1 MVYLRKN
8 IKSVIYSKKDRGCE
22 KMLLLV
28 VDTQKG
34 CFNKNLYLFETVKK
48 NIKQL
53 ITTARENNVEVVY
66 VQHDDGP
73 GTDLD
78 KSKEN
83 YEIYEEFAP
92 REGEKRFEKN
102 VNSAFHPMTGLT
114 EYLQLKGEKDIIVI
128 GVSTDYCMDATVKSG
143 FEKGFNIIIPE
154 YTNSTY
160 DNPYFDKEAAYHYYN
175 DFMWNKRYAKVISFE
190 QAVRLLQSKDNK
202 KNPWEEI
209 SLETYEKHMSLDSV
223 YQLQAMNR
231 MMKDQFDIYP
241 VETVMVLGIAGGN
254 GLEHINT
261 NKYKTVYGVD
271 INALYLHETKNRYPN
286 LSDILQCLH
295 LDIVSEADKLP
306 HSEFL
311 IANLLIE
318 YIGYD
323 AFINAINIIKPEYI
337 SCVIQINTDEEMWV
351 SDSPYIHAFDGLD
364 EIHHQMETD
373 ILNDKLNSIGFKL
386 ILQDMIELPNGK
398 ALVRLDYQKA

>member
-1 MVYLRKN
+1 M
-8 IKSVIYSKKDRGCE
+8 I
-22 KMLLLV
+22 LLV

-34 CFNKNLYLFETVKK
+34 CFNENLYLFETIKK

-53 ITTARENNVEVVY
+53 ITLARENNVEVVY

-78 KSKEN
+78 KSADN

-92 REGEKRFEKN
+92 RDGEKRFEKN

-114 EYLQLKGEKDIIVI
+114 EYLHSKGEKDIIAI

-160 DNPYFDKEAAYHYYN
+160 DNPYFDKEAAYHYFN

-190 QAVRLLQSKDNK
+190 QAVQLLQSKDNK

-209 SLETYEKHMSLDSV
+209 SLDTYEKHMSLDSV
-223 YQLQAMNR
+223 KQLQLMNR
-231 MMKDQFDIYP
+231 IMKSQFEDYP
-241 VETVMVLGIAGGN
+241 VDTVMILGIAGGN
-254 GLEHINT
+254 GLEHIDIK
-261 NKYKTVYGVD
+261 KYKKVYGVD
-271 INALYLHETKNRYPN
+271 INKLYLQETQKRYSN
-286 LSDILQCLH
+286 LADILQCLH
-295 LDIVSEADKLP
+295 LDIVCETEKLP
-306 HSEFL
+306 QSQL
-311 IANLLIE
+311 LVANLLIE

-323 AFINAINIIKPEYI
+323 AFVRAVNIINPEYI

-351 SDSPYIHAFDGLD
+351 SDSPYIHAFDGLN
-364 EIHHQMETD
+364 EIHHQMESD
-373 ILNDKLNSIGFKL
+373 VLNEKMYSIGFKL
-386 ILQDMIELPNGK
+386 ILQDMTELPNSK
-398 ALVRLDYQKA
+398 ALVRQDYKKMI

>member
-1 MVYLRKN
+1 M
-8 IKSVIYSKKDRGCE
+8 I
-22 KMLLLV
+22 LLV

-34 CFNKNLYLFETVKK
+34 CFNERLFGFEIVRD

-53 ITTARENNVEVVY
+53 ISVARENNVEVIY

-78 KSKEN
+78 KFTDN

-92 REGEKRFEKN
+92 RDGEKHFEKN

-114 EYLQLKGEKDIIVI
+114 EYLLSKDEKDIIVI
-128 GVSTDYCMDATVKSG
+128 GVSTDYCMDATIKSG
-143 FEKGFNIIIPE
+143 FEKGFNIYVPE

-160 DNPYFDKEAAYHYYN
+160 DNPYFDKETAYHYFN
-175 DFMWNKRYAKVISFE
+175 EFMWNKRYAKVISFE
-190 QAVRLLQSKDNK
+190 QAIQMLQSEDNK

-223 YQLQAMNR
+223 KQLQVMNQI
-231 MMKDQFDIYP
+231 MKRQFEDYP
-241 VETVMVLGIAGGN
+241 VDTAMILGVAGGN
-254 GLEHINT
+254 GLEHIDT
-261 NKYKTVYGVD
+261 KKYKKVYGVD
-271 INALYLHETKNRYPN
+271 INELYLQETQKRYSN
-286 LSDILQCLH
+286 LADILQCLH
-295 LDIVSEADKLP
+295 LDIVDEVERLP
-306 HSEFL
+306 HSELL

-323 AFINAINIIKPEYI
+323 AFVRAVKKINPEYI

-364 EIHHQMETD
+364 EIHHQMESEV
-373 ILNDKLNSIGFKL
+373 LSEKMNSIGFKL
-386 ILQDMIELPNGK
+386 IMQDKVNLPNSK
-398 ALVRLDYQKA
+398 ALVRLDFQRIV

>member
-1 MVYLRKN
+1 M
-8 IKSVIYSKKDRGCE
+8 I
-22 KMLLLV
+22 LLV

-34 CFNKNLYLFETVKK
+34 CFNEKLYLFETIKK

-53 ITTARENNVEVVY
+53 ITLARENNVEVVY

-78 KSKEN
+78 KSADN

-92 REGEKRFEKN
+92 RDGEKRFEKN

-114 EYLQLKGEKDIIVI
+114 EYLQSKGEKDIIAI

-143 FEKGFNIIIPE
+143 FERGFNIIIPE

-175 DFMWNKRYAKVISFE
+175 DFMWNKRYAKVISFK
-190 QAVRLLQSKDNK
+190 QAVQLLQSKDIK

-223 YQLQAMNR
+223 KQLQLMNR
-231 MMKDQFDIYP
+231 IMKSQFEDYP
-241 VETVMVLGIAGGN
+241 VDTVMILGIAGGN
-254 GLEHINT
+254 GLEHIDIK
-261 NKYKTVYGVD
+261 KYKNVYGVD
-271 INALYLHETKNRYPN
+271 INELYLQETQKRYSN
-286 LSDILQCLH
+286 LADILQCLH
-295 LDIVSEADKLP
+295 LDIVCETEKLP
-306 HSEFL
+306 QSQL
-311 IANLLIE
+311 LVANLLIE

-323 AFINAINIIKPEYI
+323 AFVRAVNKINPEYI

-364 EIHHQMETD
+364 EIHHQMESD
-373 ILNDKLNSIGFKL
+373 VLNEKMNSIGFKL
-386 ILQDMIELPNGK
+386 ILQDMTELPNSK
-398 ALVRLDYQKA
+398 ALVRLDYQKMI

>member
-1 MVYLRKN
+1 M
-8 IKSVIYSKKDRGCE
+8 I
-22 KMLLLV
+22 LLV

-34 CFNKNLYLFETVKK
+34 CFNENLYLFEIIKK

-53 ITTARENNVEVVY
+53 IILARENNVEVVY

-78 KSKEN
+78 KSADN

-92 REGEKRFEKN
+92 KDGEKRFEKN

-114 EYLQLKGEKDIIVI
+114 KYLHSKGEKDIIAI

-160 DNPYFDKEAAYHYYN
+160 DNPYFDKEAAYHYFN

-190 QAVRLLQSKDNK
+190 QAVQLLQSKDNK

-209 SLETYEKHMSLDSV
+209 SLDTYEKHMSLDSV
-223 YQLQAMNR
+223 KQLQLMNR
-231 MMKDQFDIYP
+231 IMKSQFEDYP
-241 VETVMVLGIAGGN
+241 VDTVMILGIAGGN
-254 GLEHINT
+254 GLEHIDIK
-261 NKYKTVYGVD
+261 KYKKVYGVD
-271 INALYLHETKNRYPN
+271 INKLYLQETQKRYSN
-286 LSDILQCLH
+286 LADILQCLH
-295 LDIVSEADKLP
+295 LDIVCETEKLP
-306 HSEFL
+306 QSQL
-311 IANLLIE
+311 LVANLLIE

-323 AFINAINIIKPEYI
+323 AFVRAVNIINPEYI

-351 SDSPYIHAFDGLD
+351 SDSPYIHAFDGLN
-364 EIHHQMETD
+364 EIHHQMESD
-373 ILNDKLNSIGFKL
+373 VLNEKMYSIGFKL
-386 ILQDMIELPNGK
+386 ILQDMTELPNSK
-398 ALVRLDYQKA
+398 ALVRQDYKKMI

>member
-1 MVYLRKN
+1 M
-8 IKSVIYSKKDRGCE
+8 I
-22 KMLLLV
+22 LLV

-34 CFNKNLYLFETVKK
+34 CFNERLFAFEIVRD

-53 ITTARENNVEVVY
+53 ISVARENNVEVIY

-78 KSKEN
+78 KFTDN

-92 REGEKRFEKN
+92 RDGEKHFEKN

-114 EYLQLKGEKDIIVI
+114 EYLLSKDEKDIIVI
-128 GVSTDYCMDATVKSG
+128 GVSTDYCMDATIKSG
-143 FEKGFNIIIPE
+143 FEKGFNIYVPE

-160 DNPYFDKEAAYHYYN
+160 DNPYFDKETAYHYFN
-175 DFMWNKRYAKVISFE
+175 EFMWNKRYAKVISFE
-190 QAVRLLQSKDNK
+190 QAIQMLQSEDNK

-223 YQLQAMNR
+223 KQLQVMNQI
-231 MMKDQFDIYP
+231 MKRQFEDYP
-241 VETVMVLGIAGGN
+241 VDTAMILGVAGGN
-254 GLEHINT
+254 GLEHIDT
-261 NKYKTVYGVD
+261 KKYKKVYGVD
-271 INALYLHETKNRYPN
+271 INELYLQETQKRYSN
-286 LSDILQCLH
+286 LADILQCLH
-295 LDIVSEADKLP
+295 LDIVDEVERLP
-306 HSEFL
+306 HSELL

-323 AFINAINIIKPEYI
+323 AFVRAVKKINPEYI

-364 EIHHQMETD
+364 EIHHQMEAEV
-373 ILNDKLNSIGFKL
+373 LSEKMNSIGYKL
-386 ILQDMIELPNGK
+386 IMQDKVDLPNSK
-398 ALVRLDYQKA
+398 ALVRLDFQRIV

>member
-1 MVYLRKN
+1 M
-8 IKSVIYSKKDRGCE
+8 I
-22 KMLLLV
+22 LLV

-34 CFNKNLYLFETVKK
+34 CFNENLYLFETIKK

-53 ITTARENNVEVVY
+53 ITLARENNVEVVY

-78 KSKEN
+78 KSADN

-92 REGEKRFEKN
+92 RDGEKRFEKN

-114 EYLQLKGEKDIIVI
+114 EYLQSKGEKDIIAI

-143 FEKGFNIIIPE
+143 FERGFNIIIPE

-175 DFMWNKRYAKVISFE
+175 DFMWNKRYAKVISFK
-190 QAVRLLQSKDNK
+190 QAVQLLQSKDNK

-223 YQLQAMNR
+223 KQLQLMNR
-231 MMKDQFDIYP
+231 IMKSQFEDYP
-241 VETVMVLGIAGGN
+241 VDTVMILGVAGGN
-254 GLEHINT
+254 GLEHIDIK
-261 NKYKTVYGVD
+261 KYKNVYGVD
-271 INALYLHETKNRYPN
+271 INELYLQETQKRYSN
-286 LSDILQCLH
+286 LADILQCLH
-295 LDIVSEADKLP
+295 LDIVCETEKLP
-306 HSEFL
+306 QSQL
-311 IANLLIE
+311 LVANLLIE

-323 AFINAINIIKPEYI
+323 AFVRAVNIINPEYI

-364 EIHHQMETD
+364 EIHHQMESD
-373 ILNDKLNSIGFKL
+373 VLNEKMNSIGFKL
-386 ILQDMIELPNGK
+386 ILQDMTELPNSK
-398 ALVRLDYQKA
+398 ALVRLDYQKMI

>member
-1 MVYLRKN
+1 M
-8 IKSVIYSKKDRGCE
+8 I
-22 KMLLLV
+22 LLV

-34 CFNKNLYLFETVKK
+34 CFNENLYLFETIKK

-53 ITTARENNVEVVY
+53 ITLARENNVEVVY

-78 KSKEN
+78 KSADN

-92 REGEKRFEKN
+92 RDGEKRFEKN

-114 EYLQLKGEKDIIVI
+114 EYLHSKGEKDIIAI

-160 DNPYFDKEAAYHYYN
+160 DNPYFDKKTAYHYFN

-190 QAVRLLQSKDNK
+190 QATELLQSKDNK

-223 YQLQAMNR
+223 KQLQLMNR
-231 MMKDQFDIYP
+231 IMKSQFEDYP
-241 VETVMVLGIAGGN
+241 VDTVMILGIAGGN
-254 GLEHINT
+254 GLEHIDIK
-261 NKYKTVYGVD
+261 KYKKVYGVD
-271 INALYLHETKNRYPN
+271 INELYLQETQKRYSN
-286 LSDILQCLH
+286 IADILQCLH
-295 LDIVSEADKLP
+295 LDIVCETEKLP
-306 HSEFL
+306 QSQL
-311 IANLLIE
+311 LVANLLIE

-323 AFINAINIIKPEYI
+323 AFVRAVNIINPEYI

-364 EIHHQMETD
+364 EIHHQMESD
-373 ILNDKLNSIGFKL
+373 VLNEKMNSIGFKL
-386 ILQDMIELPNGK
+386 ILQDMTELPNSK
-398 ALVRLDYQKA
+398 ALVRQDYQKMI

>member
-1 MVYLRKN
+1 M
-8 IKSVIYSKKDRGCE
+8 I
-22 KMLLLV
+22 LLV

-34 CFNKNLYLFETVKK
+34 CFDERLYLFKTVRK

-53 ITTARENNVEVVY
+53 ITIARENQVEVVY

-78 KSKEN
+78 KSADN

-92 REGEKRFEKN
+92 RDGEKRFEKN

-114 EYLQLKGEKDIIVI
+114 EYLQSKGEKDIIAI

-175 DFMWNKRYAKVISFE
+175 DFMWNKRYAKVISFK
-190 QAVRLLQSKDNK
+190 QATELLQSKDNK

-223 YQLQAMNR
+223 KQLQLMNR
-231 MMKDQFDIYP
+231 IMKSQFEDYP
-241 VETVMVLGIAGGN
+241 VDTVMILGIAGGN
-254 GLEHINT
+254 GLEHIDIK
-261 NKYKTVYGVD
+261 KYKKVYGVD
-271 INALYLHETKNRYPN
+271 INELYLQETQKRYSN
-286 LSDILQCLH
+286 LADVLQCLH
-295 LDIVSEADKLP
+295 LDIVCETEKLP
-306 HSEFL
+306 QSQL
-311 IANLLIE
+311 LVANLLIE

-323 AFINAINIIKPEYI
+323 AFARAVNIINPEYI

-364 EIHHQMETD
+364 EIHHQMESD
-373 ILNDKLNSIGFKL
+373 VLNEKMNSIGFKL
-386 ILQDMIELPNGK
+386 ILQDMTELPNSK
-398 ALVRLDYQKA
+398 ALVRLDYQKMI

>member
-1 MVYLRKN
+1 M
-8 IKSVIYSKKDRGCE
+8 I
-22 KMLLLV
+22 LLV

-34 CFNKNLYLFETVKK
+34 CFNENLYLFETIKK

-53 ITTARENNVEVVY
+53 ITLARENNVEVVY

-78 KSKEN
+78 KSADN

-92 REGEKRFEKN
+92 RDGEKRFEKN

-114 EYLQLKGEKDIIVI
+114 EYLQSKGEKDIIAI

-160 DNPYFDKEAAYHYYN
+160 DNPYFDKEAAYHYFN

-190 QAVRLLQSKDNK
+190 QATELLQSKDNK

-223 YQLQAMNR
+223 KQLQLMNR
-231 MMKDQFDIYP
+231 IMKSQFEDYP
-241 VETVMVLGIAGGN
+241 VDTVMILGIAGGN
-254 GLEHINT
+254 GLEHINIK
-261 NKYKTVYGVD
+261 KYKKVYGVD
-271 INALYLHETKNRYPN
+271 INELYLQETQKRYSN
-286 LSDILQCLH
+286 LADILQCLH
-295 LDIVSEADKLP
+295 LDIVCETEKLP
-306 HSEFL
+306 QSQL
-311 IANLLIE
+311 LVANLLIE

-323 AFINAINIIKPEYI
+323 AFVRAVNIINPEYI

-364 EIHHQMETD
+364 EIHHQMESD
-373 ILNDKLNSIGFKL
+373 VLNEKMNSIGFKL
-386 ILQDMIELPNGK
+386 ILQDMTELPNSK
-398 ALVRLDYQKA
+398 ALVRLDYQKMI

>member
-1 MVYLRKN
+1 M
-8 IKSVIYSKKDRGCE
+8 I
-22 KMLLLV
+22 LLV

-34 CFNKNLYLFETVKK
+34 CFNENLYLFETIKK

-53 ITTARENNVEVVY
+53 ITLARENNVEVVY

-78 KSKEN
+78 KSADN

-92 REGEKRFEKN
+92 RDGEKRFEKN

-114 EYLQLKGEKDIIVI
+114 EYLQSKGEKDIIAI

-143 FEKGFNIIIPE
+143 FERGFNIIIPE

-160 DNPYFDKEAAYHYYN
+160 DNPYFDKEAAYHYFN

-190 QAVRLLQSKDNK
+190 QATELLQSKDNK

-223 YQLQAMNR
+223 KQMQLMNR
-231 MMKDQFDIYP
+231 IMKSQFEDYP
-241 VETVMVLGIAGGN
+241 VDTVMILGIAGGN
-254 GLEHINT
+254 GLEHINIK
-261 NKYKTVYGVD
+261 KYKKVYGVD
-271 INALYLHETKNRYPN
+271 INELYLQETQKRYSN
-286 LSDILQCLH
+286 LADILQCLH
-295 LDIVSEADKLP
+295 LDIVCETEKLP
-306 HSEFL
+306 QSQL
-311 IANLLIE
+311 LVANLLIE

-323 AFINAINIIKPEYI
+323 AFVRAVTIINPEYI

-364 EIHHQMETD
+364 EIHHQMESD
-373 ILNDKLNSIGFKL
+373 VLNEKMNSIGFKL
-386 ILQDMIELPNGK
+386 ILQDN
-398 ALVRLDYQKA
+398 VRRSFV

>member
-1 MVYLRKN
+1 M
-8 IKSVIYSKKDRGCE
+8 I
-22 KMLLLV
+22 LLV

-34 CFNKNLYLFETVKK
+34 CFNENLYLFETIKK

-53 ITTARENNVEVVY
+53 ITLARENNVEVVY

-78 KSKEN
+78 KSADN

-92 REGEKRFEKN
+92 RDGEKRFEKN

-114 EYLQLKGEKDIIVI
+114 EYLQSKGEKDIIAI

-143 FEKGFNIIIPE
+143 FERGFNIIIPE

-160 DNPYFDKEAAYHYYN
+160 DNPYFDKETAYHYYN

-190 QAVRLLQSKDNK
+190 QAVQLLQSKDNK

-223 YQLQAMNR
+223 KQLQLMNR
-231 MMKDQFDIYP
+231 IMKSQFEDYP
-241 VETVMVLGIAGGN
+241 VDTVMILGIAGGN
-254 GLEHINT
+254 GLEHIDIK
-261 NKYKTVYGVD
+261 KYKNVYGVD
-271 INALYLHETKNRYPN
+271 INELYLQETQKRYSN
-286 LSDILQCLH
+286 LADILQCLH
-295 LDIVSEADKLP
+295 LDIVCETEKLP
-306 HSEFL
+306 QSQL
-311 IANLLIE
+311 LVANLLIE

-323 AFINAINIIKPEYI
+323 AFVRAVNIINPEYI

-364 EIHHQMETD
+364 EIHHQMESD
-373 ILNDKLNSIGFKL
+373 VLNEKLNSIGFKL
-386 ILQDMIELPNGK
+386 IFQNMTELPNSK
-398 ALVRLDYQKA
+398 ALVRLDYQK

>member
-1 MVYLRKN
+1 M
-8 IKSVIYSKKDRGCE
+8 I
-22 KMLLLV
+22 LLV

-34 CFNKNLYLFETVKK
+34 CFNENLYLFETIKK

-53 ITTARENNVEVVY
+53 ITLARENNVEVVY

-78 KSKEN
+78 KSADN

-92 REGEKRFEKN
+92 RDGEKRFEKN

-114 EYLQLKGEKDIIVI
+114 EYLQSKGEKDIIAI

-160 DNPYFDKEAAYHYYN
+160 DNPYFDKEAAYHYFN

-190 QAVRLLQSKDNK
+190 QATELLQSKDNK

-223 YQLQAMNR
+223 KQLQLMNR
-231 MMKDQFDIYP
+231 IMKSQFEDYP
-241 VETVMVLGIAGGN
+241 VDTVMILGIAGGN
-254 GLEHINT
+254 GLEHIDIK
-261 NKYKTVYGVD
+261 KYKNVYGVD
-271 INALYLHETKNRYPN
+271 INELYLQETQKRYSN
-286 LSDILQCLH
+286 LADILQCLH
-295 LDIVSEADKLP
+295 LDIVCETEKLP
-306 HSEFL
+306 QSQL
-311 IANLLIE
+311 LVANLLIE

-323 AFINAINIIKPEYI
+323 AFVRAVNIINPEYI

-364 EIHHQMETD
+364 EIHHQMESD
-373 ILNDKLNSIGFKL
+373 VLNEKMNSIGFKL
-386 ILQDMIELPNGK
+386 ILQDMTELPNSK
-398 ALVRLDYQKA
+398 ALVRLDYQKMI

>member
-1 MVYLRKN
+1 M
-8 IKSVIYSKKDRGCE
+8 I
-22 KMLLLV
+22 LLV

-34 CFNKNLYLFETVKK
+34 CFNENLYLFETIKK

-53 ITTARENNVEVVY
+53 ISLARENNVEVVY

-78 KSKEN
+78 KSADN

-92 REGEKRFEKN
+92 RDGEKRFEKN
-102 VNSAFHPMTGLT
+102 VNSDFHPMTGLT
-114 EYLQLKGEKDIIVI
+114 EYLQSKGEKDIIAI

-160 DNPYFDKEAAYHYYN
+160 DNPYFDKEAAYHYFN

-190 QAVRLLQSKDNK
+190 QATELLQSKDNK

-223 YQLQAMNR
+223 KQLQLMNR
-231 MMKDQFDIYP
+231 IMKSQFEDYP
-241 VETVMVLGIAGGN
+241 VDTVMILGIAGGN
-254 GLEHINT
+254 GLEHIDSK
-261 NKYKTVYGVD
+261 KYKKVYGVD
-271 INALYLHETKNRYPN
+271 INELYLQETQKRYSN
-286 LSDILQCLH
+286 LADILQCLH
-295 LDIVSEADKLP
+295 LDIVCETEKLP
-306 HSEFL
+306 QSQFL
-311 IANLLIE
+311 VANLLIE

-323 AFINAINIIKPEYI
+323 AFVRAVNIINPEYI

-364 EIHHQMETD
+364 EIHHQMESD
-373 ILNDKLNSIGFKL
+373 VLNEKMNSIGFKL
-386 ILQDMIELPNGK
+386 ILQDMTELPNSK
-398 ALVRLDYQKA
+398 ALVRQDYQKMI

>member
-1 MVYLRKN
+1 M
-8 IKSVIYSKKDRGCE
+8 I
-22 KMLLLV
+22 LLV

-34 CFNKNLYLFETVKK
+34 CFNENLYLFETIKK

-53 ITTARENNVEVVY
+53 ITLARENNVEVVY

-78 KSKEN
+78 KSADN

-92 REGEKRFEKN
+92 RDGEKRFEKN

-114 EYLQLKGEKDIIVI
+114 EYLQSKGEKDIIAI

-160 DNPYFDKEAAYHYYN
+160 DNPYFDKEAAYHYFN

-190 QAVRLLQSKDNK
+190 QAVQLLQSKDNK

-223 YQLQAMNR
+223 KQLQLMNR
-231 MMKDQFDIYP
+231 IMKSQFEDYP
-241 VETVMVLGIAGGN
+241 VDTVMILGIAGGN
-254 GLEHINT
+254 GLEHIDIK
-261 NKYKTVYGVD
+261 KYKKVYGVD
-271 INALYLHETKNRYPN
+271 INELYLQETQKRYSN
-286 LSDILQCLH
+286 LADILQCLH
-295 LDIVSEADKLP
+295 LDIVCETEKLP
-306 HSEFL
+306 QSQL
-311 IANLLIE
+311 LVANLLIE

-323 AFINAINIIKPEYI
+323 AFVRAVNIINPEYI

-364 EIHHQMETD
+364 EIHHQMESD
-373 ILNDKLNSIGFKL
+373 VLNEKMNSIGFKL
-386 ILQDMIELPNGK
+386 ILQDMTELPNSK
-398 ALVRLDYQKA
+398 ALVRQDYKKNDMISKLFIPVL

>member
-1 MVYLRKN
+1 M
-8 IKSVIYSKKDRGCE
+8 I
-22 KMLLLV
+22 LLV

-34 CFNKNLYLFETVKK
+34 CFNENLYLFETIKK

-53 ITTARENNVEVVY
+53 ITLARENNVEVVY

-78 KSKEN
+78 KSADN

-92 REGEKRFEKN
+92 RDGEKRFEKN

-114 EYLQLKGEKDIIVI
+114 EYLQSKGEKDIIAI

-160 DNPYFDKEAAYHYYN
+160 DNPYFDKEAAYHYFN

-190 QAVRLLQSKDNK
+190 QAVQLLQSKDNK

-223 YQLQAMNR
+223 KQLQLMNR
-231 MMKDQFDIYP
+231 IMKSQFEDYP
-241 VETVMVLGIAGGN
+241 VDTVMILGIAGGN
-254 GLEHINT
+254 GLEHIDIK
-261 NKYKTVYGVD
+261 KYKKVYGVD
-271 INALYLHETKNRYPN
+271 INELYLQETQKRYSN
-286 LSDILQCLH
+286 LADILQCLH
-295 LDIVSEADKLP
+295 LDIVCETEKLP
-306 HSEFL
+306 QSQL
-311 IANLLIE
+311 LVANLLIE

-323 AFINAINIIKPEYI
+323 AFVRAVNIINPEYI

-364 EIHHQMETD
+364 EIHHQMESD
-373 ILNDKLNSIGFKL
+373 VLNEKMNSIGFKL
-386 ILQDMIELPNGK
+386 ILQDMTELPNSK
-398 ALVRLDYQKA
+398 ALVRQDYQKMI

>member
-1 MVYLRKN
+1 M
-8 IKSVIYSKKDRGCE
+8 I
-22 KMLLLV
+22 LLV

-34 CFNKNLYLFETVKK
+34 CFNENLYLFETIKK

-53 ITTARENNVEVVY
+53 ITLARENNVEVVY

-78 KSKEN
+78 KSADN

-92 REGEKRFEKN
+92 RDGEKRFEKN

-114 EYLQLKGEKDIIVI
+114 EYLQSKGEKDIIAI

-160 DNPYFDKEAAYHYYN
+160 DNPYFDKEAAYHYFN
-175 DFMWNKRYAKVISFE
+175 DFMWNNRYAKVISFE
-190 QAVRLLQSKDNK
+190 QATELLQSKDNK

-223 YQLQAMNR
+223 KQLQLMNR
-231 MMKDQFDIYP
+231 IMKSQFEDYP
-241 VETVMVLGIAGGN
+241 VDTVMILGIAGGN
-254 GLEHINT
+254 GLEHIDIK
-261 NKYKTVYGVD
+261 KYKKVYGVD
-271 INALYLHETKNRYPN
+271 INELYLQKTQKRYSN
-286 LSDILQCLH
+286 LADILQCLH
-295 LDIVSEADKLP
+295 LDIVCETEKLP
-306 HSEFL
+306 QSQL
-311 IANLLIE
+311 LVANLLIE

-323 AFINAINIIKPEYI
+323 AFVRAVNIINPEYI

-364 EIHHQMETD
+364 EIHHQMESD
-373 ILNDKLNSIGFKL
+373 VLNEKMNSIGFKL
-386 ILQDMIELPNGK
+386 ILKDMTELPNSK
-398 ALVRLDYQKA
+398 ALVRLDYQKMI

>member
-1 MVYLRKN
+1 M
-8 IKSVIYSKKDRGCE
+8 I
-22 KMLLLV
+22 LLV

-34 CFNKNLYLFETVKK
+34 CFNENLYLFETIKK

-53 ITTARENNVEVVY
+53 ISLAKENNVEVVY

-78 KSKEN
+78 KSADN

-92 REGEKRFEKN
+92 RDGEKRFEKN

-114 EYLQLKGEKDIIVI
+114 EYLHSKGEKDIIAI

-160 DNPYFDKEAAYHYYN
+160 DNPYFDKEAAYHYFN

-190 QAVRLLQSKDNK
+190 QAVQLLQSKDNK

-223 YQLQAMNR
+223 KQLQLMNR
-231 MMKDQFDIYP
+231 IMKSQFEDYP
-241 VETVMVLGIAGGN
+241 VDTVMILGIAGGN
-254 GLEHINT
+254 GLEHIDIK
-261 NKYKTVYGVD
+261 KYKKVYGVD
-271 INALYLHETKNRYPN
+271 INELYLQETQKRYSN

-295 LDIVSEADKLP
+295 LDIVCETEKLP
-306 HSEFL
+306 QSQL
-311 IANLLIE
+311 LVANLLIE

-323 AFINAINIIKPEYI
+323 AFVRAVNIINPEYI

-364 EIHHQMETD
+364 EIHHQMESD
-373 ILNDKLNSIGFKL
+373 VLNEKMNSIGFKL
-386 ILQDMIELPNGK
+386 ILQDMTELPNSK
-398 ALVRLDYQKA
+398 ALVRLDYQKMI

>member
-1 MVYLRKN
+1 M
-8 IKSVIYSKKDRGCE
+8 I
-22 KMLLLV
+22 LLV

-34 CFNKNLYLFETVKK
+34 CFNENLYLFETIKK

-53 ITTARENNVEVVY
+53 ISLARENNVEVVY

-78 KSKEN
+78 KSADN

-92 REGEKRFEKN
+92 RDGEKRFEKN

-114 EYLQLKGEKDIIVI
+114 EYLQSKGEKDIIAI

-160 DNPYFDKEAAYHYYN
+160 DNPYFDKEAAYHYFN

-190 QAVRLLQSKDNK
+190 QAVQLLQSKDNK

-223 YQLQAMNR
+223 KQLQLMNR
-231 MMKDQFDIYP
+231 IMKSQFEDYP
-241 VETVMVLGIAGGN
+241 VDTVMILGIAGGN
-254 GLEHINT
+254 GLEHIDIK
-261 NKYKTVYGVD
+261 KYKKVYGVD
-271 INALYLHETKNRYPN
+271 INELYLQETQKRYSN
-286 LSDILQCLH
+286 LADILQCLH
-295 LDIVSEADKLP
+295 LDIVCETEKLP
-306 HSEFL
+306 QSQL
-311 IANLLIE
+311 LVANLLIE

-323 AFINAINIIKPEYI
+323 AFVRAVNIINPEYI

-364 EIHHQMETD
+364 EIHHQMESD
-373 ILNDKLNSIGFKL
+373 VLNEKMNSIGFKL
-386 ILQDMIELPNGK
+386 ILQDMTELPNSK
-398 ALVRLDYQKA
+398 ALVRQDYKKNDMISKLFITG

>member
-1 MVYLRKN
+1 M
-8 IKSVIYSKKDRGCE
+8 I
-22 KMLLLV
+22 LLV

-34 CFNKNLYLFETVKK
+34 CFNENLYLFETIKK

-53 ITTARENNVEVVY
+53 ITLARENNVEVVY

-78 KSKEN
+78 KSADN

-92 REGEKRFEKN
+92 RDGEKRFEKN

-114 EYLQLKGEKDIIVI
+114 EYLQSKGEKDIIAI

-143 FEKGFNIIIPE
+143 FERGFNIIIPE

-160 DNPYFDKEAAYHYYN
+160 DNPYFDKEAAYHYFN

-190 QAVRLLQSKDNK
+190 QAVQLLQSKDNK

-223 YQLQAMNR
+223 KQLQLMNR
-231 MMKDQFDIYP
+231 IMKSQFEDYP
-241 VETVMVLGIAGGN
+241 VDTVMILGIAGGN
-254 GLEHINT
+254 GLEHIDIK
-261 NKYKTVYGVD
+261 KYKNVYGVD
-271 INALYLHETKNRYPN
+271 INELYLQETQKRYSN
-286 LSDILQCLH
+286 LADILQCLH
-295 LDIVSEADKLP
+295 LDIVCETEKLP
-306 HSEFL
+306 QSQL
-311 IANLLIE
+311 LVANLLIE

-323 AFINAINIIKPEYI
+323 AFVRAVNIINPEYI

-364 EIHHQMETD
+364 EIHHQMESD
-373 ILNDKLNSIGFKL
+373 VLNEKLNSIGFKL
-386 ILQDMIELPNGK
+386 ILQDMTELPNSK
-398 ALVRLDYQKA
+398 ALVRLDYQKMI

>member
-1 MVYLRKN
+1 M
-8 IKSVIYSKKDRGCE
+8 I
-22 KMLLLV
+22 LLV

-34 CFNKNLYLFETVKK
+34 CFNEKLYLFETIKK

-53 ITTARENNVEVVY
+53 ISLARENNVEVVY

-78 KSKEN
+78 KSADN

-92 REGEKRFEKN
+92 RDGEKRFEKN

-114 EYLQLKGEKDIIVI
+114 EYLQSKGEKDIIAI

-160 DNPYFDKEAAYHYYN
+160 DNPYFDKEAAYHYFN

-190 QAVRLLQSKDNK
+190 QAVQLLQSKDNK

-223 YQLQAMNR
+223 KQLQLMNR
-231 MMKDQFDIYP
+231 IMQSQFEDYP
-241 VETVMVLGIAGGN
+241 VDTVMILGIAGGN
-254 GLEHINT
+254 GLEHIDIK
-261 NKYKTVYGVD
+261 KYKKVYGVD
-271 INALYLHETKNRYPN
+271 INELYLQETQKRYSN
-286 LSDILQCLH
+286 LADILQCLH
-295 LDIVSEADKLP
+295 LDIVCETEKLP
-306 HSEFL
+306 QSQL
-311 IANLLIE
+311 LVANLLIE

-323 AFINAINIIKPEYI
+323 AFVRAVNIINPEYI

-364 EIHHQMETD
+364 EIHHQMESD
-373 ILNDKLNSIGFKL
+373 VLNEKMNSIGFKL
-386 ILQDMIELPNGK
+386 ILQDMTELPNSK
-398 ALVRLDYQKA
+398 ALVRQDYQKMI

>member
-1 MVYLRKN
+1 M
-8 IKSVIYSKKDRGCE
+8 I
-22 KMLLLV
+22 LLV

-34 CFNKNLYLFETVKK
+34 CFNENLYLFETIKK

-53 ITTARENNVEVVY
+53 ISLARENNVEVVY

-78 KSKEN
+78 KSADN

-92 REGEKRFEKN
+92 RDGEKRFEKN

-114 EYLQLKGEKDIIVI
+114 EYLQSKGEKDIIAI

-160 DNPYFDKEAAYHYYN
+160 DNPYFDKEAAYHYFN

-190 QAVRLLQSKDNK
+190 QATELLQSKDNK

-223 YQLQAMNR
+223 KQLQLMNR
-231 MMKDQFDIYP
+231 IMKSQFEDYP
-241 VETVMVLGIAGGN
+241 VDTVMILGIAGGN
-254 GLEHINT
+254 GLEHIDSK
-261 NKYKTVYGVD
+261 KYKKVYGVD
-271 INALYLHETKNRYPN
+271 INELYLQETQKRYSN
-286 LSDILQCLH
+286 LADILQCLH
-295 LDIVSEADKLP
+295 LDIVCETEKLP
-306 HSEFL
+306 QSQL
-311 IANLLIE
+311 LVANLLIE

-323 AFINAINIIKPEYI
+323 AFVRAVNIINPEYI

-364 EIHHQMETD
+364 EIHHQMESD
-373 ILNDKLNSIGFKL
+373 VLNEKMNSIGFKL
-386 ILQDMIELPNGK
+386 ILQDMTELPNSK
-398 ALVRLDYQKA
+398 ALVRLDYQKMI

>member
-1 MVYLRKN
+1 M
-8 IKSVIYSKKDRGCE
+8 I
-22 KMLLLV
+22 LLV

-34 CFNKNLYLFETVKK
+34 CFNENLYLFETIKK

-53 ITTARENNVEVVY
+53 ISLARENNVEVVY

-78 KSKEN
+78 KSADN

-92 REGEKRFEKN
+92 RDGEKRFEKN

-114 EYLQLKGEKDIIVI
+114 EYLQSKGEKDIIAI

-143 FEKGFNIIIPE
+143 FERGFNIIIPE

-160 DNPYFDKEAAYHYYN
+160 DNPYFDKEAAYHYFN

-190 QAVRLLQSKDNK
+190 QATELLQSKDNK

-223 YQLQAMNR
+223 KQLQLMNR
-231 MMKDQFDIYP
+231 IMKSQFEDYP
-241 VETVMVLGIAGGN
+241 VDTVMILGIAGGN
-254 GLEHINT
+254 GLEHIDSK
-261 NKYKTVYGVD
+261 KYKKVYGVD
-271 INALYLHETKNRYPN
+271 INELYLQETQKRYSN
-286 LSDILQCLH
+286 LADILQCLH
-295 LDIVSEADKLP
+295 LDIVCETEKLP
-306 HSEFL
+306 QSQL
-311 IANLLIE
+311 LVANLLIE

-323 AFINAINIIKPEYI
+323 AFVRAVNIINPEYI

-364 EIHHQMETD
+364 EIHHQMESD
-373 ILNDKLNSIGFKL
+373 VLNEKMNSIGFKL
-386 ILQDMIELPNGK
+386 ILQDMTELPNSK
-398 ALVRLDYQKA
+398 ALVRLDYQKMI

>member
-1 MVYLRKN
+1 M
-8 IKSVIYSKKDRGCE
+8 I
-22 KMLLLV
+22 LLV

-34 CFNKNLYLFETVKK
+34 CFNENLYLFETIKK

-53 ITTARENNVEVVY
+53 ITLARENNVEVVY

-78 KSKEN
+78 KSADN

-92 REGEKRFEKN
+92 RDGEKRFEKN
-102 VNSAFHPMTGLT
+102 VNSAFHPMTELT
-114 EYLQLKGEKDIIVI
+114 EYLQSKGEKDIIAI

-143 FEKGFNIIIPE
+143 FERGFNIIIPE

-160 DNPYFDKEAAYHYYN
+160 DNPYFDKETAYHYYN

-190 QAVRLLQSKDNK
+190 QAVQLLQSKDNK

-223 YQLQAMNR
+223 KQLQLMNR
-231 MMKDQFDIYP
+231 IMKSQFEDYP
-241 VETVMVLGIAGGN
+241 VDTVMILGIAGGN
-254 GLEHINT
+254 GLEHIDIK
-261 NKYKTVYGVD
+261 KYKNVYGVD
-271 INALYLHETKNRYPN
+271 INELYLQETQKRYSN
-286 LSDILQCLH
+286 LADILQCLH
-295 LDIVSEADKLP
+295 LDIVCETEKLP
-306 HSEFL
+306 QSQL
-311 IANLLIE
+311 LVANLLIE

-323 AFINAINIIKPEYI
+323 AFVRAVNIINPEYI

-364 EIHHQMETD
+364 EIHHQMESD
-373 ILNDKLNSIGFKL
+373 VLNEKLNSIGFKL
-386 ILQDMIELPNGK
+386 IFQNMTELPNSK
-398 ALVRLDYQKA
+398 ALVRLDYQK

>member
-1 MVYLRKN
+1 M
-8 IKSVIYSKKDRGCE
+8 I
-22 KMLLLV
+22 LLV

-34 CFNKNLYLFETVKK
+34 CFNENLYLFETIKK

-53 ITTARENNVEVVY
+53 ISLARENNVEVVY

-78 KSKEN
+78 KSADN

-92 REGEKRFEKN
+92 RDGEKRFEKN

-114 EYLQLKGEKDIIVI
+114 EYLQSKGEKDIIAI

-160 DNPYFDKEAAYHYYN
+160 DNPYFDKEAAYHYFN

-190 QAVRLLQSKDNK
+190 QAVQLLQSKDNK

-223 YQLQAMNR
+223 KQLQLMNR
-231 MMKDQFDIYP
+231 IMKSQFEDYP
-241 VETVMVLGIAGGN
+241 VDTVMILGIAGGN
-254 GLEHINT
+254 GLEHIDIK
-261 NKYKTVYGVD
+261 KYKKVYGVD
-271 INALYLHETKNRYPN
+271 INELYLQETQKRYSN
-286 LSDILQCLH
+286 LADILQCLH
-295 LDIVSEADKLP
+295 LDIVCETEKLP
-306 HSEFL
+306 QSQL
-311 IANLLIE
+311 LVANLLIE

-323 AFINAINIIKPEYI
+323 AFVRAVNIINPEYI

-364 EIHHQMETD
+364 EIHHQMESD
-373 ILNDKLNSIGFKL
+373 VLNEKMNSIGFKL
-386 ILQDMIELPNGK
+386 ILQDMTELPNSK
-398 ALVRLDYQKA
+398 ALIRLDYQKMI

>member
-1 MVYLRKN
+1 MYFA
-8 IKSVIYSKKDRGCE
+8 SKYIIQVDN
-22 KMLLLV
+22 MILLV

-34 CFNKNLYLFETVKK
+34 CFNENLYLFETIKK
-48 NIKQL
+48 NIKHL
-53 ITTARENNVEVVY
+53 ITLARENNVEVVY

-78 KSKEN
+78 KSADN

-92 REGEKRFEKN
+92 RDGEKRFEKN

-114 EYLQLKGEKDIIVI
+114 EYLQSKGEKDIIAI

-143 FEKGFNIIIPE
+143 FERGFNIIIPE

-160 DNPYFDKEAAYHYYN
+160 DNPYFDKEAAYHYFN
-175 DFMWNKRYAKVISFE
+175 DFMWNKRYAKVISFK
-190 QAVRLLQSKDNK
+190 QATELLQSKDNK

-223 YQLQAMNR
+223 KQLQLMNR
-231 MMKDQFDIYP
+231 IMKSQFEDYP
-241 VETVMVLGIAGGN
+241 VDTVMILGIAGGN
-254 GLEHINT
+254 GLEHIDIK
-261 NKYKTVYGVD
+261 KYKNVYGVD
-271 INALYLHETKNRYPN
+271 INELYLQETQKRYSN
-286 LSDILQCLH
+286 LADILQCLH
-295 LDIVSEADKLP
+295 LDIVCETEKLP
-306 HSEFL
+306 QSQL
-311 IANLLIE
+311 LVANLLIE

-323 AFINAINIIKPEYI
+323 AFVRAVNIINPEYI

-364 EIHHQMETD
+364 EIHHQMESD
-373 ILNDKLNSIGFKL
+373 VLNEKMNSIGFKL
-386 ILQDMIELPNGK
+386 ILQDMTELPNSK
-398 ALVRLDYQKA
+398 ALVRLDYQKMI

>member
-1 MVYLRKN
+1 M
-8 IKSVIYSKKDRGCE
+8 I
-22 KMLLLV
+22 LLV

-34 CFNKNLYLFETVKK
+34 CFNENLYLFETIKK

-53 ITTARENNVEVVY
+53 ITLARENNVEVVY

-78 KSKEN
+78 KSADN

-92 REGEKRFEKN
+92 RDGEKRFEKN

-114 EYLQLKGEKDIIVI
+114 EYLQSKGEKDIIAI

-160 DNPYFDKEAAYHYYN
+160 DNPYFDKEAAYHYFN

-190 QAVRLLQSKDNK
+190 QAVQLLQSKDNK

-223 YQLQAMNR
+223 KQLQLMNR
-231 MMKDQFDIYP
+231 IMKSQFEDYP
-241 VETVMVLGIAGGN
+241 VDTVMILGIAGGN
-254 GLEHINT
+254 GLEHIDIK
-261 NKYKTVYGVD
+261 KYKNVYGVD
-271 INALYLHETKNRYPN
+271 INELYLQETQKRYSN
-286 LSDILQCLH
+286 LADILQCLH
-295 LDIVSEADKLP
+295 LDIVCETEKLP
-306 HSEFL
+306 QSQL
-311 IANLLIE
+311 LVANLLIE

-323 AFINAINIIKPEYI
+323 AFVRAVNIINPEYI

-364 EIHHQMETD
+364 EIHHQMESD
-373 ILNDKLNSIGFKL
+373 VLNEKMNSIGFKL
-386 ILQDMIELPNGK
+386 ILQDMTELPNSK
-398 ALVRLDYQKA
+398 ALVRLDYQKMI

>member
-1 MVYLRKN
+1 M
-8 IKSVIYSKKDRGCE
+8 I
-22 KMLLLV
+22 LLV

-34 CFNKNLYLFETVKK
+34 CFNENLYLFETIKK

-53 ITTARENNVEVVY
+53 ISLARENNVEVVY

-78 KSKEN
+78 KSADN

-92 REGEKRFEKN
+92 RDGEKRFEKN

-114 EYLQLKGEKDIIVI
+114 EYLHSKGEKDIIAI

-160 DNPYFDKEAAYHYYN
+160 DNPYFDKEAAYHYFN

-190 QAVRLLQSKDNK
+190 QAVQLLQSKDNK

-223 YQLQAMNR
+223 KQLQLMNR
-231 MMKDQFDIYP
+231 IMKSQFEDYP
-241 VETVMVLGIAGGN
+241 VDTVIILGIAGGN
-254 GLEHINT
+254 GLEHIDT
-261 NKYKTVYGVD
+261 KKYKKVYGVD
-271 INALYLHETKNRYPN
+271 INELYLQETQKRYSN
-286 LSDILQCLH
+286 LADILQCLH
-295 LDIVSEADKLP
+295 LDIVCETEKLP
-306 HSEFL
+306 QSQL
-311 IANLLIE
+311 LVANLLIE

-323 AFINAINIIKPEYI
+323 AFVRAVNIINPEYI

-364 EIHHQMETD
+364 EIHHQMESD
-373 ILNDKLNSIGFKL
+373 VLNEKMNSIGFKL
-386 ILQDMIELPNGK
+386 ILQDMTELPNSK
-398 ALVRLDYQKA
+398 ALVRQDYKKMI

>member
-1 MVYLRKN
+1 M
-8 IKSVIYSKKDRGCE
+8 I
-22 KMLLLV
+22 LLV

-34 CFNKNLYLFETVKK
+34 CFNENLYLFETIKK

-53 ITTARENNVEVVY
+53 ISLARENNVEVVY

-78 KSKEN
+78 KSADN

-92 REGEKRFEKN
+92 RDGEKRFEKN

-114 EYLQLKGEKDIIVI
+114 EYLHSKGEKDIIAI

-160 DNPYFDKEAAYHYYN
+160 DNPYFDKEAAYHYFN

-190 QAVRLLQSKDNK
+190 QAVQLLQSKDNK

-223 YQLQAMNR
+223 KQLQLMNR
-231 MMKDQFDIYP
+231 IMKSQFEDYP
-241 VETVMVLGIAGGN
+241 VDTVMILGIAGGN
-254 GLEHINT
+254 GLEHIDIK
-261 NKYKTVYGVD
+261 KYKKVYGVD
-271 INALYLHETKNRYPN
+271 INELYLQETQKRYSN

-295 LDIVSEADKLP
+295 LDIVCETEKLP
-306 HSEFL
+306 QSQL
-311 IANLLIE
+311 LVANLLIE

-323 AFINAINIIKPEYI
+323 AFVRAVNIINPEYI

-364 EIHHQMETD
+364 EIHHQMESD
-373 ILNDKLNSIGFKL
+373 VLNEKMNSIGFKL
-386 ILQDMIELPNGK
+386 ILQDMTELPNSK
-398 ALVRLDYQKA
+398 ALVRQDYQKMI

>member
-1 MVYLRKN
+1 M
-8 IKSVIYSKKDRGCE
+8 I
-22 KMLLLV
+22 LLV

-34 CFNKNLYLFETVKK
+34 CFNENLYLFETIKK

-53 ITTARENNVEVVY
+53 ISLARENNVEVVY

-78 KSKEN
+78 KSADN

-92 REGEKRFEKN
+92 RDGEKRFEKN

-114 EYLQLKGEKDIIVI
+114 EYLHSKGEKDIIAI

-160 DNPYFDKEAAYHYYN
+160 DNPYFDKEAAYHYFN

-190 QAVRLLQSKDNK
+190 QAVQLLQSKDNK

-223 YQLQAMNR
+223 KQLQLMNR
-231 MMKDQFDIYP
+231 IMKSQFEDYP
-241 VETVMVLGIAGGN
+241 VDTVMILGIAGGN
-254 GLEHINT
+254 GLEHIDIK
-261 NKYKTVYGVD
+261 KYKKVYGVD
-271 INALYLHETKNRYPN
+271 INELYLQETQKRYSN
-286 LSDILQCLH
+286 LADILQCLH
-295 LDIVSEADKLP
+295 LDIVCETEKLP
-306 HSEFL
+306 QSQL
-311 IANLLIE
+311 LVANLLIE

-323 AFINAINIIKPEYI
+323 AFVRAVNIINPEYI

-364 EIHHQMETD
+364 EIHHQMESD
-373 ILNDKLNSIGFKL
+373 VLNEKMNSIGFKL
-386 ILQDMIELPNGK
+386 ILQDMTELPNSK
-398 ALVRLDYQKA
+398 ALVRQDYKKNDMISKLFIPVL

>member
-1 MVYLRKN
+1 M
-8 IKSVIYSKKDRGCE
+8 I
-22 KMLLLV
+22 LLV

-34 CFNKNLYLFETVKK
+34 CFNENLYLFETIKK

-53 ITTARENNVEVVY
+53 ITLARENNVEVVY

-78 KSKEN
+78 KSADN

-114 EYLQLKGEKDIIVI
+114 EYLQSKGEKDIIAI

-175 DFMWNKRYAKVISFE
+175 DFMWNKRYAKVISFK
-190 QAVRLLQSKDNK
+190 QAIQLLQSKDNK

-223 YQLQAMNR
+223 KQLQLMNQI
-231 MMKDQFDIYP
+231 MKSQFEDYP
-241 VETVMVLGIAGGN
+241 VDTVMILGIAGGN
-254 GLEHINT
+254 GLEHIDIK
-261 NKYKTVYGVD
+261 KYKNVYGVD
-271 INALYLHETKNRYPN
+271 INELYLQETQKRYSN
-286 LSDILQCLH
+286 LADILQCLH
-295 LDIVSEADKLP
+295 LDIVCETEKLP
-306 HSEFL
+306 QSQL
-311 IANLLIE
+311 LVANLLIE

-323 AFINAINIIKPEYI
+323 AFVRAVNIINPEYI

-364 EIHHQMETD
+364 EIHHQMESD
-373 ILNDKLNSIGFKL
+373 VLNEKMNSIGFKL
-386 ILQDMIELPNGK
+386 ILQDMTELPNSK
-398 ALVRLDYQKA
+398 ALVRLDYQKMI

>member
-1 MVYLRKN
+1 M
-8 IKSVIYSKKDRGCE
+8 I
-22 KMLLLV
+22 LLV

-34 CFNKNLYLFETVKK
+34 CFNENLYLFETIKK

-53 ITTARENNVEVVY
+53 ISLARENNVEVVY

-78 KSKEN
+78 KSADN

-92 REGEKRFEKN
+92 RDGEKRFEKN

-114 EYLQLKGEKDIIVI
+114 EYLQSKGEKDIIAI

-143 FEKGFNIIIPE
+143 FERGFNIIIPE

-175 DFMWNKRYAKVISFE
+175 DFMWNKRYAKVISFK
-190 QAVRLLQSKDNK
+190 QATELLQSKDNK

-223 YQLQAMNR
+223 KQLQLMNR
-231 MMKDQFDIYP
+231 IMKSQFEDYP
-241 VETVMVLGIAGGN
+241 VDTVMILGIAGGN
-254 GLEHINT
+254 GLEHIDIK
-261 NKYKTVYGVD
+261 KYKNVYGVD
-271 INALYLHETKNRYPN
+271 INELYLQETQKRYSN
-286 LSDILQCLH
+286 LADILQCLH
-295 LDIVSEADKLP
+295 LDIVCETEKLP
-306 HSEFL
+306 QSQL
-311 IANLLIE
+311 LVANLLIE

-323 AFINAINIIKPEYI
+323 AFVRAVNIINPEYI

-351 SDSPYIHAFDGLD
+351 SDSPYIHAFDDLD
-364 EIHHQMETD
+364 EIHHQMESD
-373 ILNDKLNSIGFKL
+373 VLNEKMNSIGFKL
-386 ILQDMIELPNGK
+386 ILQDMTELPNSK
-398 ALVRLDYQKA
+398 ALVRLDYQKMI

>member
-1 MVYLRKN
+1 M
-8 IKSVIYSKKDRGCE
+8 I
-22 KMLLLV
+22 LLV

-34 CFNKNLYLFETVKK
+34 CFNENLYLFETIKK

-53 ITTARENNVEVVY
+53 ISLARENNVEVVY

-78 KSKEN
+78 KSADN

-92 REGEKRFEKN
+92 RDGEKRFEKN

-114 EYLQLKGEKDIIVI
+114 EYLQSKGEKDIIAI

-160 DNPYFDKEAAYHYYN
+160 DNPYFDKEAAYHYFN

-190 QAVRLLQSKDNK
+190 QATELLQSKDNK

-223 YQLQAMNR
+223 KQLQLMNR
-231 MMKDQFDIYP
+231 IMKSQFEDYP
-241 VETVMVLGIAGGN
+241 VDTVMILGIAGGN
-254 GLEHINT
+254 GLEHINIK
-261 NKYKTVYGVD
+261 KYKKVYGVD
-271 INALYLHETKNRYPN
+271 INELYLQETQKRYSN
-286 LSDILQCLH
+286 LADILQCLH
-295 LDIVSEADKLP
+295 LDIVCETEKLP
-306 HSEFL
+306 QSQL
-311 IANLLIE
+311 LVANLLIE

-323 AFINAINIIKPEYI
+323 AFVRAVNIINPEYI

-364 EIHHQMETD
+364 EIHHQMESD
-373 ILNDKLNSIGFKL
+373 VLNEKMNSIGFKL
-386 ILQDMIELPNGK
+386 MLQDMTELPNSK
-398 ALVRLDYQKA
+398 ALVRLDYQKMI